1 MIEPAEPTESTEFTE
16 SAGPAEPVE
25 PAEIIVV
32 GAGIAGLVLARE
44 LVLQGHAVRLLEG
57 ESRAGGQVAALQL
70 DGLRIDAGAEAFATR
85 GGIVSQYLEHL
96 GLADRIIAPL
106 QAPAWLHAAD
116 GTTVPLPASSML
128 GIPAAPLADD
138 VVRVVGR
145 PGAWRGVLD
154 AVLPAAVGSTLP
166 TVGALVRRRMGDAIL
181 ERLVA
186 PVVEGIHST
195 HPDDLPVSAVPG
207 LVDHLLREK
216 SLGRAVARMR
226 IDAPAGSLVASLEGG
241 MATLADALLAELDR
255 FGVPIE
261 YGVRVAEVHPD
272 HVVLAGA
279 AQAVAGHALAEQPRA
294 EVEVRRGRVAVAAP
308 GLIAPA
314 DGVAATRTETHLV
327 TLVLAADI
335 PGGPALATA
344 PRGTG
349 VLVAR
354 GSVVAARAL
363 THVTAKWSNIRAAAG
378 GREVV
383 RLSYEQPPSPEQV
396 RRDAQALLGVSIP
409 SDRVL
414 AAHTVTWQR
423 AGRIVVGDDIPVVGE
438 QVAGTGLA
446 AVIAHARAVAEQFGP
461 PQADPPQFGPPQAGV
476 DPRKQLGPIE
486 HHEKETAA

>member
-1 MIEPAEPTESTEFTE
+1 
-16 SAGPAEPVE
+16 
-25 PAEIIVV
+25 V

-44 LVLQGHAVRLLEG
+44 LVLQGHAVRVLEA
-57 ESRAGGQVAALQL
+57 EPRAGGQVAALQL
-70 DGLRIDAGAEAFATR
+70 DGLRIDAGAESFATR
-85 GGIVSQYLEHL
+85 GGIVRQYLEHL

-106 QAPAWLHAAD
+106 QAPAWLHAVD
-116 GTTVPLPASSML
+116 DTTVPLPAASML

-145 PGAWRGVLD
+145 AGAWRGVLD
-154 AVLPAAVGSTLP
+154 VLLPGTVGSTLP

-241 MATLADALLAELDR
+241 MATLVDALLAELDR
-255 FGVPIE
+255 FGVPVE

-272 HVVLAGA
+272 RVVLAGA
-279 AQAVAGHALAEQPRA
+279 VDGAAGHALAVHGDAVQPTVEA
-294 EVEVRRGRVAVAAP
+294 EVRHGRVTVAAP

-327 TLVLAADI
+327 TLVLTGDI
-335 PGGPALATA
+335 PGEPALAAA

-354 GSVVAARAL
+354 GSGVAARAL
-363 THVTAKWSNIRAAAG
+363 THVTAKWSSVRAAAG

-383 RLSYEQPPSPEQV
+383 RLSYEQPPSLEQA

-414 AAHTVTWQR
+414 ATHTVTWQR

-446 AVIAHARAVAEQFGP
+446 AVIAHARTVAEQL
-461 PQADPPQFGPPQAGV
+461 GPPQAGPPEFGPPEFGPPQFNG